1 MNTNKKTTKE
11 LIKDPI
17 WCGMNN
23 HKIKTADAD
32 AVIFGIP
39 FDEGV
44 SFRDGANEAPAE
56 IRRITY
62 TSPATTEY
70 FEDMFNVKVKD
81 LGDIEED
88 DRDKLFASVEQ
99 LTCQLVKNENFFI
112 MIGGDHSV
120 TIPVLRGIDDALDE
134 DFGIIHIDAHFDLG
148 DILDGDRL
156 SHGCTERRAL
166 ELSNINDSENI
177 FFIGIRSAE
186 PNELEFMDNNKLN
199 LISAYDYSQLGTK
212 KVIKQVIDTM
222 GKYNKVYITLDI
234 DVLDIMGTGT
244 PQIGGLVSRD
254 LMNLLRGFF
263 DLNIIG
269 MDVVEV
275 APKLDQSL
283 YSVFAARKIIT
294 ESIGHH
300 VRKNGG
306 LSEHQAING
315 NYQAIN
321 TA

>member
-1 MNTNKKTTKE
+1 MDINKKTTEE

-23 HKIKTADAD
+23 PQISNREAD

-44 SFRDGANEAPAE
+44 SFRDGASEAPAE

-62 TSPATTEY
+62 SSAPSTEY

-81 LGDIEED
+81 LGDIIES
-88 DRDKLFASVEQ
+88 DRDRLFASVEQ
-99 LTCQLVKNENFFI
+99 LTSELVRNDDFFI

-120 TIPVLRGIDDALDE
+120 TIPVLQGINDAVDE
-134 DFGIIHIDAHFDLG
+134 DFGIIHIDAHFDLC
-148 DILDGDRL
+148 DELEGDRL
-156 SHGCTERRAL
+156 SHGCTERRAV
-166 ELSNINDSENI
+166 EMKNVSGSENI

-186 PNELEFMDNNKLN
+186 PNELEFMDSNKLN
-199 LISAYDYSQLGTK
+199 LISAYDYSQLGTE
-212 KVIKQVIDTM
+212 KVIKQVVNTM
-222 GKYNKVYITLDI
+222 SKFKKVYITLDI

-254 LMNLLRGFF
+254 LLNLLRGLFE
-263 DLNIIG
+263 LNIIG

-275 APKLDQSL
+275 APKLDSSL

-294 ESIGHH
+294 ECIGHH
-300 VRKNGG
+300 VRKNGN
-306 LSEHQAING
+306 LVSHRK
-315 NYQAIN
+315 
-321 TA
+321 